1 MTAQA
6 ADRRNVTAAGSGR
19 ERVGLVAGTTKIYK
33 GSIVAKN
40 PTGFLVPASD
50 TLGLRV
56 VGVAQAQVD
65 NTAGADGALKLTY
78 LTDVSVKMANDGTS
92 PIAQANLYA
101 GPVFIKDDNTVQAS
115 SANGVVAGHAE
126 SIESDGTIM
135 VFLAPEE
142 ALAGELFAQGVE
154 TITTATALSVF
165 TRLSMLSPTGTMA
178 MTLAAGRYKGQVKT
192 IRMIGGGSIPV
203 ANVAGAYNTDGTATT
218 SAAFNAAADQLDLCW
233 NGTAWQVLNNVSVT
247 LS

>member
-6 ADRRNVTAAGSGR
+6 ADRKNVTAAGSGR
-19 ERVGLVAGTTKIYK
+19 ERSGLVAGSTKIYK
-33 GSIVAKN
+33 GSIIAKN
-40 PTGFLVPASD
+40 TSGYLVPAAD
-50 TLGLRV
+50 TVGLRV
-56 VGVAQAQVD
+56 VGVAQEQVD
-65 NTAGADGALKLTY
+65 NSSGSDGALSIKY
-78 LTDVSVKMANDGTS
+78 LTDVSVKVNNDGS
-92 PIAQANLYA
+92 SAVAQANLYM

-115 SANGVVAGHAE
+115 SANGVVAGIAE

-135 VFLAPEE
+135 VFIAPEE
-142 ALAGELFAQGVE
+142 TLGAELFASGVE
-154 TITTATALSVF
+154 TVTTATALSAY

-178 MTLAAGRYKGQVKT
+178 MTLPSGRYKGQLKT
-192 IRMIGGGSIPV
+192 VRMIGGSAIPV

>member
-6 ADRRNVTAAGSGR
+6 ADRKNVTTAGSGR
-19 ERVGLVAGTTKIYK
+19 ERVGLVAGSTKIFK
-33 GSIVAKN
+33 GGVIAKN
-40 PTGFLVPASD
+40 PSGYLVPAAD

-56 VGVAQAQVD
+56 VGVAQEQVD
-65 NTAGADGALKLTY
+65 NTSGADGALSIKY
-78 LTDVSVKMANDGTS
+78 LTDVSVKMVNDGTS
-92 PIAQANLYA
+92 AVAQANLYA
-101 GPVFIKDDNTVQAS
+101 GPVYIKDDQTVQAS
-115 SANGVVAGHAE
+115 SANGVVAGVAE
-126 SIESDGTIM
+126 SIESDGTVV
-135 VFLAPEE
+135 VFIAPEE
-142 ALAGELFAQGVE
+142 TLGAELFAAQVE
-154 TITTATALSVF
+154 TVTTATALSAF

-178 MTLAAGRYKGQVKT
+178 MTLPAGKYKGQLKT
-192 IRMIGGGSIPV
+192 VRMIGGSAIPV